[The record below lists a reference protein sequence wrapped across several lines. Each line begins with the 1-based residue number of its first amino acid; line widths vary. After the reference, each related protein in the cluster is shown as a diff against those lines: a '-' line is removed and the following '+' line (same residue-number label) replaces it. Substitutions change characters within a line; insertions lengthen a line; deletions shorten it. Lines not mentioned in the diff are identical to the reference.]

1 MVIHMITDRLGGESE
16 KTGLGLFRTAQGLR
30 VVDSPTRAR
39 ILGLL
44 GGGELSF
51 EEIVS
56 QTDRAKSTISVHL
69 RDLVADGVLGART
82 DPDDG
87 RRKYFYI
94 DSEYLGRLSDSE
106 RLEADIGRLMAD
118 YDPLSGDLSAFYRA
132 MFRSIRVTLL
142 ADGVNIDPILNAAGT
157 HLGRRLARAFDGMPL
172 EELVE
177 ALGRFWKDHALGRLS
192 VTLGSPLIIE
202 VHDCFECVD
211 LPYLGRPACA
221 FDCGVLE
228 AIFSTHCSDEARVV
242 ETACYAMGDGICR
255 FEIDLPPA
263 PASEIEV

>member
-1 MVIHMITDRLGGESE
+1 MITDRLEGESG

-39 ILGLL
+39 ILSLL
-44 GGGELSF
+44 GNGELSF

-56 QTDRAKSTISVHL
+56 QTERAKSTVSVHL

-94 DSEYLGRLSDSE
+94 DSEFLGQLSDAE
-106 RLEADIGRLMAD
+106 QLEADIGRLMAD

-142 ADGVNIDPILNAAGT
+142 ADGVNIDPILSAAGT
-157 HLGRRLARAFDGMPL
+157 HLGRRLALAFDGLSL

-177 ALGRFWKDHALGRLS
+177 ALGRFWEHHALGRLS
-192 VTLGSPLIIE
+192 VASMAPLTIE

-221 FDCGVLE
+221 FDCGVLA
-228 AIFSTHCSDEARVV
+228 AIFSANCEGEAQVV
-242 ETACYAMGDGICR
+242 ETACYAMGSGICR
-255 FEIDLPPA
+255 FEITLPPA
-263 PASEIEV
+263 PEDGQVA